1 MHRYI
6 IRRLLW
12 MIVTLFGISV
22 ITFSLLY
29 VLPGD
34 PARLIAGPRASQQAV
49 DTLREKW
56 GLNDP
61 LPVQYV
67 NYLVRLSHGD
77 MGRSFYFKTEV
88 LPAIAKRLPAT
99 GLLTVSGLLVGLLV
113 GIPTAVI
120 SAIRQYSLVD
130 RAVMISSL
138 MGICLPAFFTGL
150 LLIYV
155 FAYLIPIFPI
165 GGYGGLA
172 FLVLPALTLGIRS
185 GAWYARVLRSTM
197 LDILGEDYVR
207 TAHAKG
213 LRERVVITRHAFR
226 TALGPMVTMVGADLG
241 YYFGGVLVVEKVF
254 GWPGIGM
261 QAWSAISFRDTPV
274 IMGTVLVGALFV
286 AVANLLVDIVQVW
299 VDPRIRVQ

>member
-1 MHRYI
+1 
-6 IRRLLW
+6 